1 MARTLQS
8 IRRGISSSSSS
19 TQHPSL
25 PSFQIRCL
33 PIACCTSP
41 PLSLR
46 SATYRNLKVLHHIL
60 YTDSSRARFE
70 FVCLRDRTSRVTGND
85 QSTDSLVEKLSFFP
99 NRYCVGALNSRG
111 HRTGILVI
119 RACNHHFCYL
129 RFRDLVRSR
138 ANKETTRCILTTRAA
153 EEKGSA
159 NSRWGHALID
169 RDSVRTG

>member
-1 MARTLQS
+1 MR
-8 IRRGISSSSSS
+8 
-19 TQHPSL
+19 
-25 PSFQIRCL
+25 
-33 PIACCTSP
+33 
-41 PLSLR
+41 
-46 SATYRNLKVLHHIL
+46 HIL

-138 ANKETTRCILTTRAA
+138 ASKEATRCILTTRAA

-159 NSRWGHALID
+159 HSRWGHALID
-169 RDSVRTG
+169 RDSVRTGCSNDDRGRVYDFIWVIRIPPMAGRGRSALHPRRSESDGQPRGI